1 MDEALLTEL
10 LKLSVPTALLGW
22 ISYTLWKR
30 FDARVKQN
38 EQELRELRT
47 RYDNE
52 IFNTRGE
59 LKEILRE
66 NTSIMSDIK
75 LQMRNSNAI
84 MDQTRTVMKC
94 LVEEIKHI
102 KPQFLT
108 PKKNT

>member
-1 MDEALLTEL
+1 MTEQL
-10 LKLSVPTALLGW
+10 ISELSKLGIVFALLGW

-59 LKEILRE
+59 LKEILHE
-66 NTSIMSDIK
+66 NTAIMSDIK
-75 LQMRNSNAI
+75 VQMRNSNAI
-84 MDQTRTVMKC
+84 MDQTKTVMKC

-108 PKKNT
+108 PKK